1 MNIEVKNITKKFKEN
16 IIIDDVTI
24 AFKENNV
31 YGLYGRN
38 GTGKSVFLKL
48 LCGFYEPTSG
58 EILINGKNYHNCTE
72 FPPNLRALIEKPNFF
87 PDLTGFENLQM
98 LASIQNKISDK
109 EIDDALKIVNL
120 TSEKHKKYS
129 EYSLGMKQ
137 KLGIAQAI
145 MENPDIIIL
154 DEPFNG
160 IEESTIKE
168 VIKYLR
174 RIKKNKIIILST
186 HIKDDLNAVADK
198 IYNFDAGKINEIN
211 KFTQNKK

>member
-1 MNIEVKNITKKFKEN
+1 MNIQVRNVTKKFKDN

-24 AFKENNV
+24 SFEKNNI
-31 YGLYGRN
+31 YGLFGRN

-48 LCGFYEPTSG
+48 LCGFYAPTSG
-58 EILINGKNYHNCTE
+58 EVLINGKNYNSCTD

-98 LASIQNKISDK
+98 LASIQNKIS
-109 EIDDALKIVNL
+109 EEAIEEALKTVNL
-120 TSEKHKKYS
+120 IEEKNKKYS

-145 MENPDIIIL
+145 MEDPDIIIL

-160 IEESTIKE
+160 IEEATIKK
-168 VIKYLR
+168 VIEYLR
-174 RIKKNKIIILST
+174 KIKKNKIIILST

-198 IYNFDAGKINEIN
+198 IYNFDAGKINEID
-211 KFTQNKK
+211 KL